1 MIMKYSKIKFLT
13 FFAIICSVGLVPIN
27 DASAAENTVTATIA
41 VGNGSNG
48 IAFDSANNRMYVTN
62 RSDDTV
68 SVINTATNAVTAT
81 ITVGN
86 APWGIA
92 FDSAN
97 NRMYVANRSDDT
109 VSVINTATNAVT
121 ATITVGNAPWGIAF
135 DSANNRMYVGNNLD
149 DTVSV
154 INTATNAVTATIT
167 VGDVPRGI
175 AFDSANNRMYVV
187 NYLDDTVSVI
197 NTATNAVTATITV
210 GDGPSDIAFD
220 SANNRMYVTN
230 WSANTVSVINTVTNA
245 VTATI
250 TVGNLPLG
258 IAFDSANN
266 RMYVGN
272 YNADTVSVINTA
284 TNAVTATITV
294 GDGPSD
300 IAFDSANNRM
310 YVTNWSANTVSV
322 INTVTNAVT
331 ATITVGNTPW
341 GIAFDSANNRMYVGN
356 YNDGTV
362 SVIDIATPLS
372 SSDCYD
378 CIPPTLQ
385 NAHITISS
393 NDYVVATGDQPVHIT
408 ANVGDTV
415 TVTLK
420 VTDDK
425 PVDTIPFAGL
435 YTNYQEKPSDM
446 SLYYAN
452 NYNNL
457 KQVSTS
463 FYEWNIRADDVK
475 FDHEGAISWNDS
487 IPKITAT
494 QTDNHQATS
503 DTFTIPFTFT
513 IEQNMDLT
521 QITAKVFDQYYNRLQ
536 VTLPVVLHVAGND
549 LLDFENMGKQ
559 NLLSFFNDDVL
570 TQTISDWNDSE
581 PDVNELSAILG
592 LPDESLPA
600 WSTNLATWV
609 AEDKIESANM
619 IVAVEY
625 LINQ

>member
-1 MIMKYSKIKFLT
+1 MIMKYSKIKFLA
-13 FFAIICSVGLVPIN
+13 FFAIICSIGLAPIN
-27 DASAAENTVTATIA
+27 DASAATTFVD
-41 VGNGSNG
+41 
-48 IAFDSANNRMYVTN
+48 AFDVSDQDTN
-62 RSDDTV
+62 PK
-68 SVINTATNAVTAT
+68 NAVFNSDGTKMFVAGAIGDDINEYACT
-81 ITVGN
+81 TGFDVSTCSFTDSFSVSGQESN
-86 APWGIA
+86 PWGIA
-92 FDSAN
+92 FNSDGTKMFVTGNISDKANEYACTTGFDVSTCSFTDAFSVSAQETQTTGLAFN
-97 NRMYVANRSDDT
+97 TDGTKMFVTGFSSDNVNEYACTTGFD
-109 VSVINTATNAVT
+109 VSTCSFTDAFDVSAQETQPN
-121 ATITVGNAPWGIAF
+121 GIAF
-135 DSANNRMYVGNNLD
+135 NSDGTKMFVAGSSGDAVNEYACTAFDVSTCSFTDAFDVSAQETGPSGVSFNTDGTKMFVVGPVGD
-149 DTVSV
+149 DVNEYTLSV
-154 INTATNAVTATIT
+154 GFDLNTA
-167 VGDVPRGI
+167 
-175 AFDSANNRMYVV
+175 
-187 NYLDDTVSVI
+187 
-197 NTATNAVTATITV
+197 
-210 GDGPSDIAFD
+210 PS
-220 SANNRMYVTN
+220 
-230 WSANTVSVINTVTNA
+230 
-245 VTATI
+245 
-250 TVGNLPLG
+250 G
-258 IAFDSANN
+258 
-266 RMYVGN
+266 
-272 YNADTVSVINTA
+272 
-284 TNAVTATITV
+284 
-294 GDGPSD
+294 
-300 IAFDSANNRM
+300 
-310 YVTNWSANTVSV
+310 
-322 INTVTNAVT
+322 
-331 ATITVGNTPW
+331 
-341 GIAFDSANNRMYVGN
+341 
-356 YNDGTV
+356 
-362 SVIDIATPLS
+362 
-372 SSDCYD
+372 SDCYD
-378 CIPPTLQ
+378 CTPPTLQ
-385 NAHITISS
+385 SAHVTISS
-393 NDYVVATGDQPVHIT
+393 NDYVVATGDDTVHIT
-408 ANVGDTV
+408 VNVGDTV

-435 YTNYQEKPSDM
+435 YTNYQERPSDM

-494 QTDNHQATS
+494 QTDKPQVTS

-513 IEQNMDLT
+513 IEQHMDLT

-559 NLLSFFNDDVL
+559 KLLSFFNDAVL